1 MENNSMN
8 GLLLTLLI
16 IAAIIVVVMFA
27 LLVAAEWKIFQKAG
41 EKGWKAFIPFYGVYL
56 SHEIVGMHHVW
67 FIIELIIWIAEV
79 LFELIPVIPQP
90 VAIVFGIVAGIF
102 TIISELIHIIKM
114 CDCFGKGTGFKI
126 GMCLLP
132 GLFFM
137 ILAYGKAEYHK
148 PEH

>member
-1 MENNSMN
+1 M
-8 GLLLTLLI
+8 LLTLLI
-16 IAAIIVVVMFA
+16 IAVIVVVVMFA
-27 LLVAAEWKIFQKAG
+27 LLVAAEWKIFQ
-41 EKGWKAFIPFYGVYL
+41 KAFIPFYGVYL
-56 SHEIVGMHHVW
+56 SHEIVGMHHAW

-79 LFELIPVIPQP
+79 VFELIPIIPQP
-90 VAIVFGIVAGIF
+90 VAIVFGIVVGIF

-132 GLFFM
+132 SLFFM